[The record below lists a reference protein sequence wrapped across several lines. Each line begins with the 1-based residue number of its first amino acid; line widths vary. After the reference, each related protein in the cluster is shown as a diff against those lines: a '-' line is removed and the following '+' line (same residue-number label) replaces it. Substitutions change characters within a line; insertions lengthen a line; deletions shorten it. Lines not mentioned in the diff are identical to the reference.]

1 MARFAVVTTFLR
13 PRGWTHARGRGNGGP
28 RCPALPRIAW
38 PSWSP
43 LWKWLK
49 DWTET
54 DATYFLLSAVIHM
67 TVFVVLAL
75 LPMRVDARRRAN
87 HRPPEFAPPEIVT
100 DDRPDLIHINF

>member
-1 MARFAVVTTFLR
+1 MARFAVVMSLLR
-13 PRGWTHARGRGNGGP
+13 PRGWTHAAGTADFVAP
-28 RCPALPRIAW
+28 RWRIAW

-43 LWKWLK
+43 FWKWLK

-75 LPMRVDARRRAN
+75 LPMRVMRPRADQ
-87 HRPPEFAPPEIVT
+87 RF
-100 DDRPDLIHINF
+100 LW